1 MSWHRWWRA
10 AGLTRR
16 VLTSSRRLPSLKGE
30 YSQYSLGARALQW
43 SRLTLSKNG
52 EKAGSGDAKADLVG
66 GGQKGT
72 EGIKATEG
80 LNIGTRHGKDLMM
93 IMFTCKVCNTRAVK
107 RFSKGAYERGV
118 VLVECPG
125 CKNRHLIADN
135 LGWFGDSPSNI
146 ETILAER
153 SEKVVRIDTST
164 LEVDP
169 DQQDHPSTDQE
180 ATVDQKSPSVSLSTA
195 HNEKPK

>member
-1 MSWHRWWRA
+1 M
-10 AGLTRR
+10 
-16 VLTSSRRLPSLKGE
+16 KGE
-30 YSQYSLGARALQW
+30 SPRISLTARALQW
-43 SRLTLSKNG
+43 SRPKLSDSG
-52 EKAGSGDAKADLVG
+52 EKARSGDAKRAHQVG
-66 GGQKGT
+66 RGQKAN
-72 EGIKATEG
+72 EGIKTTEG

-135 LGWFGDSPSNI
+135 LGWFGDSPANV

-169 DQQDHPSTDQE
+169 DEQNHSPTDGE
-180 ATVDQKSPSVSLSTA
+180 ATVDKPSV
-195 HNEKPK
+195 KPLAGS